1 MVNYAAHVYIE
12 INDDFFLLS
21 QTKHPFILRPR
32 FLQFIELWFKKSG
45 LRNLVQEKWFCK
57 LRFFFWFE
65 KTQVVDQKNRWV
77 YTINPPF
84 FRLER
89 SGSANSDFFFW
100 FEKSEFAEPLFQN
113 HISTLFQKSGC
124 RLNGPKDLTNTPHH
138 FYLKII

>member
-57 LRFFFWFE
+57 LRFISWSEKSGWPEKQVGLYKKSTFIELEENWFC
-65 KTQVVDQKNRWV
+65 KLR
-77 YTINPPF
+77 
-84 FRLER
+84 
-89 SGSANSDFFFW
+89 FFFW
-100 FEKSEFAEPLFQN
+100 LEKSVWPEKKPEFAEPL
-113 HISTLFQKSGC
+113 L
-124 RLNGPKDLTNTPHH
+124 
-138 FYLKII
+138 